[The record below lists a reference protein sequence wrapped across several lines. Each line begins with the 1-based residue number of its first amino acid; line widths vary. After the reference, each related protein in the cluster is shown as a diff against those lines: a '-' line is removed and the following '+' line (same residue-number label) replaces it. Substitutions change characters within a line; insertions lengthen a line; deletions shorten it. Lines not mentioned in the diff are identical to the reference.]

1 MIMIAF
7 QKQMDTVILDSIGM
21 FSLKK
26 KTIGKQNYTNLP
38 GVISCIYEKD
48 WRLHSLHHVLW
59 EETLQN
65 NGENEEEVQKSEDTI
80 ITLLRKIYINHYGIK

>member
-1 MIMIAF
+1 MHFKRKWTRSYWIQLAF
-7 QKQMDTVILDSIGM
+7 
-21 FSLKK
+21 FFFKK
-26 KTIGKQNYTNLP
+26 KTIEKQNYTNLP

-48 WRLHSLHHVLW
+48 WCLHCLHHVLW

-65 NGENEEEVQKSEDTI
+65 NGENEEKVQKSEDTI